1 MEPEPLNQRSKL
13 ILDTYNQQE
22 DTRVWLKASNN
33 QHSLSSATSDISINQ
48 HLQDTTPI
56 SDLLI
61 TPEFLRKYIYFAKNR
76 IQPVLSDTA
85 MELIS
90 QAYAEMRSK
99 QTSRTL
105 PVTARSLETII
116 RLANANAKCRLS
128 QSVDEVDVEAALEL
142 MNFVLYHEVGATG
155 NDEGEG
161 RTGTGVG
168 QSGTNNNSSTIIDKE
183 NTHPSSNNNSNKNRN
198 SSNRRKR
205 GKGQNYDLSMDT
217 DNDDEEEEESNIYDK
232 KTRIESLYDNDNND
246 NNDNNNTTLTTLTSI
261 DHTST
266 RYQYVMTNVLALSSV
281 YGDNFTIHNV
291 LEKINSS
298 LSESNAGPYTAA
310 GVLSPL
316 SPAPLG
322 SSTSRSSGGSG
333 SGVGGKYEYSELEG
347 ILKALEGEN
356 KVCIY
361 LYWYIL
367 CNSMMDTFAICVFI
381 MHLIYILL

>member
-33 QHSLSSATSDISINQ
+33 QHSLITTTSATADTSINQ

-142 MNFVLYHEVGATG
+142 MNFVLYHEVGATT
-155 NDEGEG
+155 DEGEG
-161 RTGTGVG
+161 QTGTGIG
-168 QSGTNNNSSTIIDKE
+168 QTGNDNNSSTIIDKE
-183 NTHPSSNNNSNKNRN
+183 NTPPSSHNNSTNKNRN
-198 SSNRRKR
+198 LSNRRKR
-205 GKGQNYDLSMDT
+205 GKGQNYDHSMDT
-217 DNDDEEEEESNIYDK
+217 DADDEEEESNIYDK
-232 KTRIESLYDNDNND
+232 KTRIESLYDKD
-246 NNDNNNTTLTTLTSI
+246 NNDNNNTTLTTLTTV
-261 DHTST
+261 DPTST
-266 RYQYVMTNVLALSSV
+266 RHQYVMTNVLALSSV

-298 LSESNAGPYTAA
+298 LSESNADPYAAAA

-316 SPAPLG
+316 SPAPAVG
-322 SSTSRSSGGSG
+322 SSTGRGSSSGVGAG
-333 SGVGGKYEYSELEG
+333 GVGGKYEYSELEG

-361 LYWYIL
+361 ACMYWYVCVYCIL
-367 CNSMMDTFAICVFI
+367 V
-381 MHLIYILL
+381 

>member
-261 DHTST
+261 DPTST

>member
-33 QHSLSSATSDISINQ
+33 QHSATSAASATSDTSINQ

-90 QAYAEMRSK
+90 QAYAVMRGK

-142 MNFVLYHEVGATG
+142 MNFVLYHEVGATT
-155 NDEGEG
+155 DEGEG
-161 RTGTGVG
+161 QTGSGVG
-168 QSGTNNNSSTIIDKE
+168 QAGTNNNSSTIIDKE
-183 NTHPSSNNNSNKNRN
+183 NTPPSSNNNSNKNSRN

-217 DNDDEEEEESNIYDK
+217 DNDEEEDEESNIYDK
-232 KTRIESLYDNDNND
+232 KTRIESLYDNDI
-246 NNDNNNTTLTTLTSI
+246 NNNTTLTTLTTI
-261 DHTST
+261 DPTST
-266 RYQYVMTNVLALSSV
+266 RYQYVMTNVLALSTV

-298 LSESNAGPYTAA
+298 LSESNAGPYAA
-310 GVLSPL
+310 AVSLSPL
-316 SPAPLG
+316 SHAQVG
-322 SSTSRSSGGSG
+322 SGGN
-333 SGVGGKYEYSELEG
+333 SGVGGGKYEYSELEG
-347 ILKALEGEN
+347 ILKALEREN

-361 LYWYIL
+361 LY
-367 CNSMMDTFAICVFI
+367 
-381 MHLIYILL
+381 H